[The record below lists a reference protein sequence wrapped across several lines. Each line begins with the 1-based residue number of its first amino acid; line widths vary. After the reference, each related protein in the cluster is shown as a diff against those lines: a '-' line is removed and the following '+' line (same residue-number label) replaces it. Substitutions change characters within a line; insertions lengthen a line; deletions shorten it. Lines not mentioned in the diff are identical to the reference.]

1 MEKNINS
8 RYELIEND
16 KDLVLLQK
24 KWEDDGITLIS
35 MDFEGE
41 FNLHVYGEHL
51 CLIQLYDKKNYYL
64 VDALKVS
71 KPALKVF
78 LESKI
83 QKIMFDCSSDSTL
96 VRRESG
102 IILNNIFDIRV
113 LAKAIGYYGNLAG
126 LIVRNLKIEN
136 LDNNKK
142 QKQKSNWMKR
152 PLSPEQ
158 LLYAL
163 DDVKYLFDLKE
174 SLEEEIKIL
183 SDKEIKDI
191 NFRMS
196 NCAKP
201 KHKDT
206 LEWERLCSRRMNK
219 RTKIYLREY
228 WFVRDRIAQRRNK
241 PASFIIDKKTLIKM
255 AEEESY
261 NRVNYLRKKELDEF
275 KEAENKIH
283 QALTKI

>member
-1 MEKNINS
+1 MENNTNRK
-8 RYELIEND
+8 YELIEND
-16 KDLVLLQK
+16 KDLYLLLT
-24 KWEDDGITLIS
+24 KWKEQAINLIA

-51 CLIQLYDKKNYYL
+51 CLIQLYDRDNYYL

-71 KPALKVF
+71 KEALKVL
-78 LESKI
+78 LESEI

-102 IILNNIFDIRV
+102 IILNNVFDIRV
-113 LAKAIGYYGNLAG
+113 LAKALGYYGNLAG

-136 LDNNKK
+136 LDSNKK
-142 QKQKSNWMKR
+142 KKQMSNWMKR
-152 PLSPEQ
+152 PLSPDQ

-163 DDVKYLFDLKE
+163 NDVKYLFELKQ
-174 SLEEEIKIL
+174 SLEQEIKSL
-183 SDKEIKDI
+183 TDKEIKDI

-228 WFVRDRIAQRRNK
+228 WFARDKIAQKRNR

-261 NRVNYLRKKELDEF
+261 NRVKFLQKKELDEF

-283 QALTKI
+283 QALTNN

>member
-8 RYELIEND
+8 KYTLIEND
-16 KDLVLLQK
+16 KDLSLLLQ
-24 KWEDDGITLIS
+24 KWEDDGTTLIA

-51 CLIQLYDKKNYYL
+51 CLVQLYDRINYYL

-71 KPALKVF
+71 KTALKIF
-78 LESKI
+78 LESDI

-113 LAKAIGYYGNLAG
+113 LAKAVGYYGNLAG

-136 LDNNKK
+136 LNTNKK
-142 QKQKSNWMKR
+142 QKQMSNWMKR

-163 DDVKYLFDLKE
+163 GDVKYLFDLKE
-174 SLEEEIKIL
+174 SLEEEIKTL
-183 SDKEIKDI
+183 SDKETKDI
-191 NFRMS
+191 KWRMS
-196 NCAKP
+196 NCAKL

-206 LEWERLCSRRMNK
+206 LEWERLCSRRMNQ

-228 WFVRDRIAQRRNK
+228 WFARDKIAQRRNR
-241 PASFIIDKKTLIKM
+241 PASFIIDKKTLIRM
-255 AEEESY
+255 AQEESY
-261 NRVNYLRKKELDEF
+261 KRVEFLKKKELDEF

>member
-8 RYELIEND
+8 KYELIEND
-16 KDLVLLQK
+16 KDLFLLQK
-24 KWEDDGITLIS
+24 KWEDEEITLIA

-51 CLIQLYDKKNYYL
+51 CLVQLFDRKNYYL
-64 VDALKVS
+64 VDALKIS
-71 KPALKVF
+71 KEALKVF
-78 LESKI
+78 LESNI

-102 IILNNIFDIRV
+102 IILKKIFDIRI
-113 LAKAIGYYGNLAG
+113 LAKAVGYYGNLAG

-136 LDNNKK
+136 LDSNKK
-142 QKQKSNWMKR
+142 KKQMSNWMKR

-163 DDVKYLFDLKE
+163 NDVKYLFDLKE
-174 SLEEEIKIL
+174 SLEQEIKDL
-183 SDKEIKDI
+183 PDKEIKAI
-191 NFRMS
+191 NWRMS
-196 NCAKP
+196 NSGKP

-206 LEWERLCSRRMNK
+206 LEWERLCSRRMSE

-228 WFVRDRIAQRRNK
+228 WFARDKIAQKRNR
-241 PASFIIDKKTLIKM
+241 PASFIIDKKTLINM
-255 AEEESY
+255 AQEENY
-261 NRVNYLRKKELDEF
+261 KRVEFLTKKELNEF